1 MARTALIAL
10 LLFLFQCGMVLAM
23 VDRLQAQ
30 DSVDTGLDSP
40 GFIYHKAWS
49 FEAGYED
56 TYLSQAEYDYE
67 EIRQEKNWLQR
78 AKLWFTNA
86 WNKFLDRILG
96 GSALSGFWQ
105 VFFQLAPYL
114 LLVMLMSLLVWI
126 AMKYSSG
133 GSQDG
138 KIGLSSLSADEVL
151 LESDNLSAL
160 VEEALGNQDFRLAL
174 RYRYLSVLQQLI
186 RRKLIAWK
194 SSKTNFDYQ
203 IELRETPFV
212 EPFTEVTRIYN
223 FVWYGHFDLDAEAY
237 GALEGAFNHLE
248 QLS

>member
-1 MARTALIAL
+1 MARTGLIAL
-10 LLFLFQCGMVLAM
+10 LLFLFQNGEVLAAPDM
-23 VDRLQAQ
+23 VQAQ
-30 DSVDTGLDSP
+30 DSVGAGPYSQ
-40 GFIYHKAWS
+40 GFTYHKAWS
-49 FEAGYED
+49 FEEGYED

-67 EIRQEKNWLQR
+67 DIQEEKNWLQR

-114 LLVMLMSLLVWI
+114 LLVMLMSLLVWL

-138 KIGLSSLSADEVL
+138 KTGLSSLSADEVL
-151 LESDNLSAL
+151 LKSDNLNAL
-160 VEEALGNQDFRLAL
+160 IEEALRNQDFRLAL

-186 RRKLIAWK
+186 RRKLIVWK

-203 IELRETPFV
+203 IELKETPFV

-237 GALEGAFNHLE
+237 GALEVAFNHLE
-248 QLS
+248 QLP